1 MRRTHRILLGGLIWA
16 AALTGVVA
24 AARAHGPAVAEPAGR
39 IGRWALRPAR
49 TVEAALDGPLAVGD
63 PVLDARRRPIGR
75 VVALRGPDGR
85 ALAATWHAA
94 PAGVTSAVL
103 YEATVAFDPEA
114 EVPDAPR
121 LVSHAVARNDGRWI
135 LGTLLPEPKRQALFA
150 ELRAFLAEHEVQVQ
164 GFLRPLAEDAIG
176 HGMLVL
182 EQNLSQALE
191 ARRAAIQ
198 ALLDE
203 HRVMVKD
210 DLLPVLKRRLGP
222 SAKEKAQPLLRDI
235 GRELWDQL
243 PMWSLGWSAFVDQIP
258 GTSRNRMDTWWAEF
272 VDTKAVPILRAHE
285 DELIKALEDLV
296 EEGARDPEVRAALGA
311 ATRRL
316 ASDPRF
322 KAIVRGV
329 IEDALVKP
337 FDMRALVERLM
348 ADPGHQARFKQLE
361 TLFAPGL
368 QRIGR
373 RLTVDPQTGRI
384 DPDLARVLRRVVF
397 DKDARWVE
405 IVPELRPEARSGGE
419 PRGS

>member
-1 MRRTHRILLGGLIWA
+1 MRRTQRILVGGLIWA
-16 AALTGVVA
+16 GALAGVVA
-24 AARAHGPAVAEPAGR
+24 VARAHGPDVSQPAGR
-39 IGRWALRPAR
+39 IGRWMLRPAR
-49 TVEAALDGPLAVGD
+49 TVEARLDGPLAVGD
-63 PVLDARRRPIGR
+63 PVLDERRRPIGR
-75 VVALRGPDGR
+75 VVGLLGPDGR
-85 ALAATWHAA
+85 ALTATWHATA
-94 PAGVTSAVL
+94 AGVTSSTAFDV
-103 YEATVAFDPEA
+103 TIAFDPEVD
-114 EVPDAPR
+114 VPADPR

-135 LGTLLPEPKRQALFA
+135 LRTLLPEPKRQALFA
-150 ELRAFLAEHEVQVQ
+150 EVRAFMADNEVEIQ

-182 EQNLSQALE
+182 EQNLSKALE
-191 ARRAAIQ
+191 ARRESIQ

-203 HRVMVKD
+203 HRVMVKN

-222 SAKEKAQPLLRDI
+222 SAKQKAQPLLRDI

-258 GTSRNRMDTWWAEF
+258 GTSRNRMDAWWAEF
-272 VDTKAVPILRAHE
+272 VENKAIPILREHE
-285 DELIKALEDLV
+285 DELVKALEELI

-329 IEDALVKP
+329 IEEALVKP
-337 FDMRALVERLM
+337 FDMRLLVERLM
-348 ADPGHQARFKQLE
+348 ANPGHQARFKRLE

-373 RLTVDPQTGRI
+373 RLTVDPETGRM

-405 IVPELRPEARSGGE
+405 IQPPDDEQARGF
-419 PRGS
+419 